1 MPLSGHFRELFERF
15 IHRQIVTT
23 VFKNSGFHF
32 HSSIR
37 SFLFFSVL
45 FCSSTALA
53 DEFQID
59 TLHTRKLKTVTV
71 NGQRLQVARAA
82 MPVQIFAEKEIATL
96 NAVNITDVAKYFS
109 GVIIKDYGGIG
120 GMKTVSLRGMGA
132 QYTGVS
138 YDGVMM
144 SDIQS
149 GQIDLGRFSL
159 DNIAEISLSNG
170 QPNDIFQSARMF
182 SSGGVLCLKTK
193 LLDYDKNKSF
203 EGKASFKAGS
213 FGFLNPSLFVAKNFG
228 KKWAFN
234 LSTDAQMANGKYTFL
249 QYYGSSTNNLSA
261 ELKRSNTDI
270 TSIRSE
276 INGLYRIKEKE
287 SIAVKSNF
295 FGSERGLPGSITFY
309 NTEDSQQRLKDRTF
323 FTQIHYL
330 NKISDKFQH
339 QYFAKFNLSDNRFT
353 DKDSK
358 YSSTNGILSDHYL
371 QKEYYVSASFQYK
384 LLEPLFI
391 SASTDWWYN
400 DLTINSNV
408 NFKDFNYPTRNTGL
422 ANLAAK
428 YLTERL
434 TLGANLL
441 YTLTRE
447 NVRTGVASPDR
458 DKLSPSVS
466 ASYKL
471 LEDKEFRIRAF
482 YKNIY
487 RLPTFNDLYYQDM
500 GNKNLRPEDA
510 NQYNIGFTYLET
522 EIPFLSEFVLS
533 ADGYYNQV
541 TDKIIAIPR
550 DMFHWSMTN
559 KGNVNIKGLDVNL
572 KMNIK
577 AGKLDLVKTKANYSL
592 QSAKDATVGSD
603 NFGEQI
609 PYTPVHS
616 GSGSISYE
624 HGKWEAGYNMI
635 FSGVRWIG
643 QITDKT
649 NKMNG
654 YAMHSIFVST
664 SYKRWKVNAEIID
677 LFNTQYEVVQFY
689 PMPRR
694 NFRITL
700 AMDLG
705 K

>member
-1 MPLSGHFRELFERF
+1 M
-15 IHRQIVTT
+15 
-23 VFKNSGFHF
+23 FKNSGFHF
-32 HSSIR
+32 KSVR
-37 SFLFFSVL
+37 SFLLFSTL
-45 FCSSTALA
+45 FYSSVAFA
-53 DEFQID
+53 DEYKTD
-59 TLHTRKLKTVTV
+59 SVHTRKLQTVTV
-71 NGQRLQVARAA
+71 NGQRLQTARAA
-82 MPVQIFAEKEIATL
+82 LPVQIYSEKEIGTL
-96 NAVNITDVAKYFS
+96 NAVNVTDVAKYFS

-120 GMKTVSLRGMGA
+120 GLKTVSLRGMGA

-159 DNIAEISLSNG
+159 DNIAEVSLSNG

-182 SSGGVLCLKTK
+182 SSGSVLCMKTK
-193 LLDYDKNKSF
+193 LLDYDKSKSF
-203 EGKASFKAGS
+203 EGKISFKAGS
-213 FGFLNPSLFVAKNFG
+213 FGFLNPSLFLAKNFG

-234 LSTDAQMANGKYTFL
+234 LSADAQIANGKYWFL
-249 QYYGSSTNNLSA
+249 QYYGPSTDNLSA
-261 ELKRSNTDI
+261 ELKRTNTDI
-270 TSIRSE
+270 KSIRSE

-309 NTEDSQQRLKDRTF
+309 NVNDSQQRLKDRTF

-330 NKISDKFQH
+330 NKTSDRFQH
-339 QYFAKFNLSDNRFT
+339 QYFAKFNLSDNHFT
-353 DKDSK
+353 DKDAK
-358 YSSTNGILSDHYL
+358 YTSTDGILNDHYL
-371 QKEYYVSASFQYK
+371 QKEYYLSASFQYK
-384 LLEPLFI
+384 LFEPLFI

-400 DLTINSNV
+400 DLNINSNV
-408 NFKDFNYPTRNTGL
+408 DFKDFNYPTRNTGL
-422 ANLAAK
+422 ANVAAK
-428 YLTERL
+428 YLTEKL

-447 NVRTGVASPDR
+447 NVRTGIASPDR
-458 DKLSPSVS
+458 DKLSPTVSV
-466 ASYKL
+466 SYKL
-471 LEDKEFRIRAF
+471 LDDKELRIRAF

-487 RLPTFNDLYYQDM
+487 RLPTFNDLYYQEM
-500 GNKNLRPEDA
+500 GNPNLRPENA

-522 EIPFLSEFVLS
+522 EIPVLSEFVFS
-533 ADGYYNQV
+533 ADGYYNRV

-550 DMFHWSMTN
+550 DMFHWSVTN
-559 KGNVNIKGLDVNL
+559 KGTVKIKGLDVNL

-577 AGKLDLVKTKANYSL
+577 AGKSGLIKTKANYSF
-592 QSAKDATVGSD
+592 QSAEDATVGSE

-643 QITDKT
+643 QMTDKT

-654 YAMHSIFVST
+654 YAIHSIFVAT
-664 SYKRWKVNAEIID
+664 RYKQWKVNAEIID
-677 LFNTQYEVVQFY
+677 LLNTQYEVVKFY